1 MLLRRIFFAPFSLI
15 WFIVTELRNR
25 MFDWGIRKSFQIPN
39 KSICIGNLSLGGTGK
54 TPMTAFLAKMFENDL
69 NVQILSR
76 GYGRKTTG
84 FLKVKET
91 DSAENVG
98 DEPLFYKLKFNKKV
112 SVAVCENRK
121 EGIDNIG
128 KDNFELLLLDDA
140 FQHRKVTAGFNIL
153 LTPYNNIFSKDFLVP
168 MGTLRESSR
177 NANRSNCI
185 VITKC
190 PNNIEET
197 EKNKILQE
205 LKKFN
210 KPIFFSHIEYHNPI
224 PFGKPIQQITRVI
237 LVTGIANPKPLV
249 EFLEKTYQIELVNF
263 PDHHQ
268 FKQSEIEQIHRKID
282 TFADD
287 QTAIFTTE
295 KDFARLNSEIK
306 TWKLENYPWYY
317 VPIEMEFENEIEFK
331 SLINNYVR
339 AI

>member
-1 MLLRRIFFAPFSLI
+1 
-15 WFIVTELRNR
+15 
-25 MFDWGIRKSFQIPN
+25 
-39 KSICIGNLSLGGTGK
+39 
-54 TPMTAFLAKMFENDL
+54 
-69 NVQILSR
+69 
-76 GYGRKTTG
+76 
-84 FLKVKET
+84 
-91 DSAENVG
+91 
-98 DEPLFYKLKFNKKV
+98 
-112 SVAVCENRK
+112 
-121 EGIDNIG
+121 
-128 KDNFELLLLDDA
+128 
-140 FQHRKVTAGFNIL
+140 
-153 LTPYNNIFSKDFLVP
+153 
-168 MGTLRESSR
+168 
-177 NANRSNCI
+177 
-185 VITKC
+185 
-190 PNNIEET
+190 
-197 EKNKILQE
+197 
-205 LKKFN
+205 
-210 KPIFFSHIEYHNPI
+210 
-224 PFGKPIQQITRVI
+224 

>member
-1 MLLRRIFFAPFSLI
+1 MLLRRIVLAPFSLI

-54 TPMTAFLAKMFENDL
+54 TPMTAFLAKMFENEL

-76 GYGRKTTG
+76 GYGRKTSG
-84 FLKVKET
+84 FLVVNEI

-98 DEPLFYKLKFNKKV
+98 DEPLFYKLKFKNKV
-112 SVAVCENRK
+112 NVAICENRK

-140 FQHRKVTAGFNIL
+140 FQHRKVKAGFNIL

>member
-54 TPMTAFLAKMFENDL
+54 TPMTAFLSKMFENDL
-69 NVQILSR
+69 KVQILSR

-91 DSAENVG
+91 DCAENVG

-121 EGIDNIG
+121 EGIENIG

-140 FQHRKVTAGFNIL
+140 FQHRKVKAGFNIL

-177 NANRSNCI
+177 NANRADCI

-197 EKNKILQE
+197 EKNKIQQE

-210 KPIFFSHIEYHNPI
+210 KPIFFSHIGYHNPI
-224 PFGKPIQQITRVI
+224 AFGKPIQQITRVI

>member
-15 WFIVTELRNR
+15 WFSVTELRNR
-25 MFDWGIRKSFQIPN
+25 MFDWAIRKSFQIPN

-54 TPMTAFLAKMFENDL
+54 TPMTAYLAKMFENEL

-76 GYGRKTTG
+76 GYGRKTSG
-84 FLKVKET
+84 FLEVHET

-98 DEPLFYKLKFNKKV
+98 DEPLFYKLKFKNKV
-112 SVAVCENRK
+112 NVTVCENRK
-121 EGIDNIG
+121 EGIEKVG
-128 KDNFELLLLDDA
+128 EENFDLLLLDDA
-140 FQHRKVTAGFNIL
+140 FQHRKVKAGFNIL
-153 LTPYNNIFSKDFLVP
+153 LTPYNQLFTKDFLVP
-168 MGTLRESSR
+168 LGTLRESSR

-190 PNNIEET
+190 PNELNKS
-197 EKNKILQE
+197 EKNRISHE

-210 KPIFFSHIEYHNPI
+210 KPIFFSHIGYCDPVA
-224 PFGKPIQQITRVI
+224 FGKPIKHIKRIV

-249 EFLEKTYQIELVNF
+249 EFLEKTYQIDLVNF

-268 FKQSEIEQIHRKID
+268 FKQSEIEEIHRKID
-282 TFADD
+282 TFVDN

-295 KDFARLNSEIK
+295 KDFARLSSKITN
-306 TWKLENYPWYY
+306 WKLENYPWYY

-331 SLINNYVR
+331 SLIIKYVR

>member
-1 MLLRRIFFAPFSLI
+1 MLLRRIVLAPFSLI
-15 WFIVTELRNR
+15 WLIVTELRNR
-25 MFDWGIRKSFQIPN
+25 MFDLGIRKSFQIPN

-76 GYGRKTTG
+76 GYGRKTSG
-84 FLKVKET
+84 FLEVKET

-98 DEPLFYKLKFNKKV
+98 DEPLFYKLKFKNKV

-121 EGIDNIG
+121 EGIENIG
-128 KDNFELLLLDDA
+128 KDNFDLLLLDDA
-140 FQHRKVTAGFNIL
+140 FQHRKVRAGFNIL

-168 MGTLRESSR
+168 MGTLRESSI
-177 NANRSNCI
+177 NANRANCI

-210 KPIFFSHIEYHNPI
+210 KPIFFSHIGYHIPI

-295 KDFARLNSEIK
+295 KDFARLNSEISN
-306 TWKLENYPWYY
+306 WKLENYPWYY
-317 VPIEMEFENEIEFK
+317 VPIEMEFENEIEFE